1 MDAKE
6 YEEKLR
12 LLEMIVDKIGSGS
25 APEKAIVEV
34 LGFNETLLYVNKN
47 AFWNKFL
54 GEYKDSLILQA
65 TALLIKNYSLD
76 PKRIFNLIEKM
87 LILAKHEKLWVI
99 KQQDIYNKLRRQM
112 KLLSAVSTYSTGL
125 LIGLA
130 NLGYKLQV
138 FTGFQTGLFQMSL
151 AFIFVFS
158 SILAGI
164 KVSIHLL
171 LSNPTLAKDFHS
183 LMKEVLVVLIVFMI
197 LGLTLSVLLVH

>member
-12 LLEMIVDKIGSGS
+12 LLEMIVDKIGRGS

-99 KQQDIYNKLRRQM
+99 KRQDIYNKLRRQM

-138 FTGFQTGLFQMSL
+138 FTGFQAGLFQMSL

>member
-1 MDAKE
+1 
-6 YEEKLR
+6 
-12 LLEMIVDKIGSGS
+12 
-25 APEKAIVEV
+25 
-34 LGFNETLLYVNKN
+34 
-47 AFWNKFL
+47 
-54 GEYKDSLILQA
+54 
-65 TALLIKNYSLD
+65 YSLD